1 MITVGGSDYKKLVN
15 LGGTASGW
23 VGETDARS
31 QTATSKL
38 GLIEPF
44 MGEIYGNPQAT
55 QKMLDDAFFN
65 VEAWINSELATEFAE
80 QEEIAFTTG
89 DGTKKPKGFWR
100 MNPLMKPIRSGR
112 SANFSI
118 LYPAKR
124 RG

>member
-1 MITVGGSDYKKLVN
+1 
-15 LGGTASGW
+15 
-23 VGETDARS
+23 
-31 QTATSKL
+31 
-38 GLIEPF
+38 
-44 MGEIYGNPQAT
+44 
-55 QKMLDDAFFN
+55 MLDDAFFN

-89 DGTKKPKGFWR
+89 DGTKKPKGFLR